1 MKETKCYTKEKKDGG
16 KYTTCVGFQKGDKAK
31 PKTKIKISK
40 EQKAKN
46 DKTRKKILE
55 KPKAK
60 PKYVRPNPV
69 RRGTYGI
76 YMDRELNWYSITDK
90 GEAWRGYKDNK
101 KLLFKASTPQEA
113 EKQLANLYNLE
124 RSGPHNYEGHNWF
137 ADETGQTPA
146 FYSPNRLYME
156 ENDRYSHIDEIKRGD
171 WLPPKP
177 KKKLKIVEKK
187 EPRTIG
193 SDLTGLNK
201 KEMNVMGMLEL
212 MGRLPVELRKTILD
226 PNVTGVKVAQETI
239 KAENLETGDLDPDSS
254 NYSQIEDNIGESRGY
269 YSDYGDYLTRAEMK
283 FYDAKHTDR
292 DNLTEKQQVKL
303 ENIEFKI
310 IEGIS
315 NDAYLQIEEQVE
327 LYKES
332 IKGTSVTPKQAS
344 KGFNDWMDSN
354 YF

>member
-1 MKETKCYTKEKKDGG
+1 MY
-16 KYTTCVGFQKGDKAK
+16 KAK
-31 PKTKIKISK
+31 PKRKLKIVEKPKETPKIKIKISK

-55 KPKAK
+55 KPK
-60 PKYVRPNPV
+60 
-69 RRGTYGI
+69 
-76 YMDRELNWYSITDK
+76 
-90 GEAWRGYKDNK
+90 
-101 KLLFKASTPQEA
+101 
-113 EKQLANLYNLE
+113 
-124 RSGPHNYEGHNWF
+124 
-137 ADETGQTPA
+137 
-146 FYSPNRLYME
+146 
-156 ENDRYSHIDEIKRGD
+156 
-171 WLPPKP
+171 PKP

-226 PNVTGVKVAQETI
+226 PNITGVKVAQETI
-239 KAENLETGDLDPDSS
+239 KAENLETGDLDPEDS
-254 NYSQIEDNIGESRGY
+254 NYYQISQNIGESRGY

-283 FYDAKHTDR
+283 FYKAMLSVDR
-292 DNLTEKQQVKL
+292 RDMTEKQRSRL
-303 ENIEFKI
+303 NNIDDSI
-310 IEGIS
+310 LEGIS
-315 NDAYLQIEEQVE
+315 DETYSEMEEQVE

-344 KGFNDWMDSN
+344 KGFNDWMNSN

>member
-1 MKETKCYTKEKKDGG
+1 MY
-16 KYTTCVGFQKGDKAK
+16 KAK
-31 PKTKIKISK
+31 PKRKLKIVEKPKETPKIKIKISK

-55 KPKAK
+55 KPKPK
-60 PKYVRPNPV
+60 PK
-69 RRGTYGI
+69 
-76 YMDRELNWYSITDK
+76 
-90 GEAWRGYKDNK
+90 K
-101 KLLFKASTPQEA
+101 KLKIV
-113 EKQLANLYNLE
+113 EK
-124 RSGPHNYEGHNWF
+124 P
-137 ADETGQTPA
+137 
-146 FYSPNRLYME
+146 
-156 ENDRYSHIDEIKRGD
+156 K
-171 WLPPKP
+171 PKP

-239 KAENLETGDLDPDSS
+239 KAENLETGDLDPDDS
-254 NYSQIEDNIGESRGY
+254 NYTQIQDNIGESMGY
-269 YSDYGDYLTRAEMK
+269 YNDYGNYLTKAELK
-283 FYDAKHTDR
+283 FYRAMDSNRGGDM
-292 DNLTEKQQVKL
+292 TEKQAIKQ
-303 ENIEFKI
+303 EKI
-310 IEGIS
+310 DSKILEGIS

>member
-1 MKETKCYTKEKKDGG
+1 MY
-16 KYTTCVGFQKGDKAK
+16 KAK
-31 PKTKIKISK
+31 PKRKLKIVEKPKEKPKRKLKIVEKPKETPKIKIKISK

-55 KPKAK
+55 KPK
-60 PKYVRPNPV
+60 
-69 RRGTYGI
+69 
-76 YMDRELNWYSITDK
+76 
-90 GEAWRGYKDNK
+90 
-101 KLLFKASTPQEA
+101 
-113 EKQLANLYNLE
+113 
-124 RSGPHNYEGHNWF
+124 
-137 ADETGQTPA
+137 
-146 FYSPNRLYME
+146 
-156 ENDRYSHIDEIKRGD
+156 
-171 WLPPKP
+171 PKP

-193 SDLTGLNK
+193 KDLTGLNK

-239 KAENLETGDLDPDSS
+239 KAENLTTDDLDPDSS
-254 NYSQIEDNIGESRGY
+254 NYSQIQDNIGDSMGY
-269 YSDYGDYLTRAEMK
+269 YNDYGNYLTRAELK
-283 FYDAKHTDR
+283 FYRAMEGNR
-292 DNLTEKQQVKL
+292 DDMTEKQAIKQEKL
-303 ENIEFKI
+303 DFKI
-310 IEGIS
+310 IEGVS
-315 NDAYLQIEEQVE
+315 RDSYNEIEEQVK